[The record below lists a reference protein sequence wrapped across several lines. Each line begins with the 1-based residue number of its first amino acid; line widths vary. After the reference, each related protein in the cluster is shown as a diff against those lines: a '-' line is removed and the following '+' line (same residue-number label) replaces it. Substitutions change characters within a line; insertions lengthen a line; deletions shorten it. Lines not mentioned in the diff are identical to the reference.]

1 AHTEVY
7 VMNKLMQ
14 SLSALGVSATL
25 VSPNLSA
32 EATENSIPESKG
44 TNAVIIDKGNNYNLS
59 NRVRADDKEDS
70 ELTHKI
76 SVDGNINT
84 EKEGKYKIEYTVE
97 DSEGATNKSV
107 RYIEVK

>member
-1 AHTEVY
+1 
-7 VMNKLMQ
+7 MNKLMK

-25 VSPNLSA
+25 DSANLSA
-32 EATENSIPESKG
+32 EATATSIPEIKG
-44 TNAVIIDKGNNYNLS
+44 TNDVIINKRNNYNLL
-59 NRVRADDKEDS
+59 NGVRAYDKEDGD
-70 ELTHKI
+70 LTHKI